1 MDQMKVV
8 DIFKSQTGGYKWGQ
22 RDCMSTL
29 CLLYQN
35 LCTKIDPLNIEIFE
49 RLRQESEKKAWAYC
63 IKNGGPQVFYFL
75 RAGNGA
81 KKVKNHSL
89 TNPGDVL
96 FYDKPI
102 EVGIGAW
109 IKGKPG
115 AEAMGFVD
123 AGFQHLHWTKSGLR
137 QIQDSSPC
145 AVMRFI

>member
-109 IKGKPG
+109 IKGKPAPRLWVLSMPDFSICTG
-115 AEAMGFVD
+115 PNPACGKF
-123 AGFQHLHWTKSGLR
+123 R
-137 QIQDSSPC
+137 IQ
-145 AVMRFI
+145 ALAQ